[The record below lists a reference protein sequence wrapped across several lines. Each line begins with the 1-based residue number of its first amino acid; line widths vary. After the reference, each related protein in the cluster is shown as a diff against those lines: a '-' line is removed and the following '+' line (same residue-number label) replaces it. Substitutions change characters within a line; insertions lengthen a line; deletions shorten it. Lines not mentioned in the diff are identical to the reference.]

1 MMRGIQN
8 SEVRIAQTDTH
19 ILFEIANNVL
29 IATKLQVEFPPIE
42 HIINSKANNNLELQV
57 DVADLQ
63 TAIKRARI
71 TADEETNSITLKV
84 NNHEL
89 LVETRDKTGG
99 TCREKLNVHWTHPES
114 VFATNWKYLLEAI
127 QDMESPNI
135 SLLFGVDRGKQ
146 KSPILIQEDNYY
158 AIINQYR

>member
-1 MMRGIQN
+1 
-8 SEVRIAQTDTH
+8 
-19 ILFEIANNVL
+19 
-29 IATKLQVEFPPIE
+29 
-42 HIINSKANNNLELQV
+42 
-57 DVADLQ
+57 
-63 TAIKRARI
+63 
-71 TADEETNSITLKV
+71 
-84 NNHEL
+84 
-89 LVETRDKTGG
+89 LVETRDKSGG

-114 VFATNWKYLLEAI
+114 IFATNWKYLLEAI